1 VGLHPTEF
9 ARKSAFDVA
18 EPQATIGVAQHI
30 ERLTAPDGPPI
41 PLRPSKEIGVHHT
54 RNIRAI
60 CSGRNI
66 KPFSRLPSA
75 SGHPASNPS
84 LTPNLN
90 GQLLSTR
97 TPRDNLSMKSLLTPG
112 ICLLAV
118 AALLHTGLVA
128 PSAALVTYAF
138 YAALIAGL
146 LLAWRFH
153 SSRIFFAL
161 LVLFLA
167 QQAISYFSSGHVPAA
182 RPESTA
188 LAWVGLLLP
197 INFVLLSFQQ
207 EKGFTFSSVAPPSLL
222 LFVQSVIVAVL
233 CRPEPAAAAQR
244 ALHHAVAP
252 APLPFA
258 TLLAF
263 AAAAVMLLTRFL
275 LFHKPAESGLLWA
288 LAASFLSL
296 YFGGVGRIPTAYFA
310 AASFILAGAIVETS
324 YLLAYHDELT
334 TLPSRR
340 AFHDALLGLEPPY
353 SIAMVDIDHFK
364 RCNDTYG
371 HDTGDQVLR
380 LVASRLARVS
390 GGGQAYRCGG
400 EEFAILFP
408 GKDTSEVLDHLEK
421 LRADIEASK
430 LHLRGPDRR
439 QEARGPDRRNQRARG
454 RARARARAGHAIRQ
468 LSRAAS
474 SDELSVT
481 ASIGVATSRRENPSA
496 EEVIQAADKALYR
509 AKAAG
514 RNRIETA
521 SRRGV
526 HPKAAGIA

>member
-1 VGLHPTEF
+1 
-9 ARKSAFDVA
+9 
-18 EPQATIGVAQHI
+18 
-30 ERLTAPDGPPI
+30 
-41 PLRPSKEIGVHHT
+41 
-54 RNIRAI
+54 
-60 CSGRNI
+60 
-66 KPFSRLPSA
+66 
-75 SGHPASNPS
+75 
-84 LTPNLN
+84 
-90 GQLLSTR
+90 
-97 TPRDNLSMKSLLTPG
+97 MKSLLTPG
-112 ICLLAV
+112 ICLAAV
-118 AALLHTGLVA
+118 AALLHTGLLA
-128 PSAALVTYAF
+128 PNVALVTYAF
-138 YAALIAGL
+138 CAATIAGL

-167 QQAISYFSSGHVPAA
+167 QQAIEYFSKGHVAA
-182 RPESTA
+182 SGPGSTA
-188 LAWVGLLLP
+188 LAAVGLLLP
-197 INFVLLSFQQ
+197 LNFVLLSFQR
-207 EKGFTFSSVAPPSLL
+207 EKGFTFSSIAPPALL

-233 CRPEPAAAAQR
+233 CRPEPSAATQR
-244 ALHHAVAP
+244 ALHHAFAP

-263 AAAAVMLLTRFL
+263 AAAAVVLLIRFL
-275 LFHKPAESGLLWA
+275 LFNKPVEGGLLWA
-288 LAASFLSL
+288 LAASLLSL
-296 YFGGVGRIPTAYFA
+296 HFGGVGRIPIAYFA
-310 AASFILAGAIVETS
+310 AAAFILAGAIVETS

-340 AFHDALLGLEPPY
+340 AFHDALLRLEPPY

-380 LVASRLARVS
+380 MVASRLARVS

-400 EEFAILFP
+400 EEFAIVFP
-408 GKDTSEVLDHLEK
+408 GKTTSDVLEHLEK
-421 LRADIEASK
+421 LRAAIEASK

-439 QEARGPDRRNQRARG
+439 QETRGPDRRNQRARG
-454 RARARARAGHAIRQ
+454 RAQTGHAIRQ
-468 LSRAAS
+468 LSRVAAS
-474 SDELSVT
+474 TELSVT

-521 SRRGV
+521 SAPRRRTRT
-526 HPKAAGIA
+526 KAAGIA